1 MSPESG
7 NRFRDKD
14 MRKIKNLKRMERIR
28 KIATRF
34 RAIDPKSE
42 SIFAKDHAQ
51 NQHDVFARPAG
62 RAGV

>member
-1 MSPESG
+1 
-7 NRFRDKD
+7 